1 MSDNYEDDGE
11 LDAQLVTTKAN
22 ETVAMIL
29 GTSFYN
35 GKKVN
40 DWVNSICDSLLKVS
54 TIIFSYPRN
63 I

>member
-1 MSDNYEDDGE
+1 MSESYEDDGE
-11 LDAQLVTTKAN
+11 LEEETVTTKASQ
-22 ETVAMIL
+22 TVAMIL

-35 GKKVN
+35 AKKVN

-54 TIIFSYPRN
+54 IYTN

>member
-1 MSDNYEDDGE
+1 MSDNYQDEGE
-11 LDAQLVTTKAN
+11 LDAQAVTNKAN
-22 ETVAMIL
+22 EILVMIL

-40 DWVNSICDSLLKVS
+40 DWVNSICDATLKVS
-54 TIIFSYPRN
+54 TIIFSCPQN